1 MASNAGPVYG
11 KQTIRH
17 AETHEAGSAEV
28 FEFRLFADNN
38 GTKGIQVAASS
49 ATVVTLGVNQAYIAP
64 ASENQQASR
73 LASIATSG
81 LLLVEADPSN
91 LPAVRSALKVDTVGR
106 ASSDVAAAAVTLNGT
121 TPIVRERV
129 TEGGRTM
136 VLVSFS

>member
-11 KQTIRH
+11 QQTIRNV
-17 AETHEAGSAEV
+17 ETHEAGTAEV

-38 GTKGIQVAASS
+38 GTKGTQVAASS

-73 LASIATSG
+73 LASVATSG

-91 LPAVRSALKVDTVGR
+91 VPAVRATLKVDSVGR
-106 ASSDVAAAAVTLNGT
+106 ATSAGAAAVTVNGT
-121 TPIVRERV
+121 TPIVRKQV
-129 TEGGRTM
+129 TEGGRSM